1 VLGAAGLFLAY
12 ALGVGGV
19 GGTSGGYEVT
29 ARFGQVGGL
38 APGADVRLAGVKVG
52 TVADVTLDPK
62 TFMAVTRLSLRDD
75 VLVPADST
83 AKVTSDGLLGGSHL
97 AIAPADR
104 RRHCS
109 PAGRSRTRRAPWTCS
124 ASSAKSCG
132 QPRAAPAGASGVGR
146 TPIRENDRAS
156 PCRNPGAERR
166 RALRGRAG
174 VCAAAAA

>member
-1 VLGAAGLFLAY
+1 MAREQTAETIVGAAVLGAAGLFLAY

-97 AIAPADR
+97 AIAPGG
-104 RRHCS
+104 S
-109 PAGRSRTRRAPWTCS
+109 PENLQPGGSFENAQGAVDLFGLI
-124 ASSAKSCG
+124 G
-132 QPRAAPAGASGVGR
+132 QVMRP
-146 TPIRENDRAS
+146 
-156 PCRNPGAERR
+156 
-166 RALRGRAG
+166 
-174 VCAAAAA
+174 AAAAAQPAPAASVDPYPGE